1 MTSKDIEMKLEA
13 AQVARQRVEAEVA
26 REEEEM
32 LRALAAAQEEEE
44 H

>member
-1 MTSKDIEMKLEA
+1 MTSKDIEAKLEA
-13 AQVARQRVEAEVA
+13 ARAARQRAEAEVA

-32 LRALAAAQEEEE
+32 LKALAAAQEEEE